1 MFLKLYLELYYRSM
15 AHYIAMVMFAAV
27 GYGTFMKALLD
38 FNTST
43 PGFVRHTAPCQN
55 RCEAILPN
63 SSVNEF
69 NSFSLDNSQVLF
81 VHFHGNSLSRLQK
94 PKETEILD
102 PVNLVWV
109 ENTTAPFLS
118 LDLAFNV
125 YSMTTLRRK
134 VHSMSVMVEFGSQK
148 CLENITYSCV
158 TASLATA
165 FLAYVSQQ
173 RGALC
178 YVANFNS
185 SVKYKCCQKNFHTQ
199 KIECNIP
206 ASINP
211 EMSRV
216 FVTIIIVA
224 AIFFGCFPA
233 VSVRFPDKDDTS
245 QTMSANVQVR
255 NPFYRMVNFA
265 VQKLR
270 HYSNKHYSANVI
282 RKLLIGCLLPTL
294 FYIDWGLVVYTAKYD
309 IPKMFND
316 AVRKNWL
323 EKKMSFVVFAAVSY
337 SIVLLILSLL
347 PRYENLNFSFAPAH
361 SQETVQHEYSL
372 IREAQS
378 QYLEMD
384 WMKPCSFARNLFM
397 KFCFGFKGLFD
408 FKSFLCL
415 KIIKFVCSFLLVLIL
430 FPIVFVLIF
439 IGYGWY
445 ISPLGRSIN
454 ILISQA
460 FIYVLWFSYR
470 FVSTLKKILGNVAV
484 CIGVVLGMVLSV
496 MMSILT
502 GISFAKIVSRS
513 LLLIARLI
521 TYLCMGIV
529 ASKDDY
535 LPLIALFSLFVFYIW
550 NCFSSVGNTYKDL
563 LRQTFDMCK
572 EYQEKENRQVIIVD
586 NEGVPR
592 IDRLSVL
599 FQKVVDKI
607 LPFSKTY
614 TIMFVKMAII
624 GSFLFL
630 TYFSILVYGKTSLN
644 DVTKT
649 LAVSLAGLIPKL
661 IEIFRSGNSK
671 DLIDRENAYK
681 IEKIVQEF
689 FDSEQGDQGSNGE
702 TSESST
708 TNLSNGTGEA
718 RSEGRH
724 QLVRADVN
732 PRLTDINGD
741 PTNETTPLIQS
752 NQNARND
759 IIEV

>member
-1 MFLKLYLELYYRSM
+1 MYLELYWRSA
-15 AHYIAMVMFAAV
+15 AHYTALVLLVAV
-27 GYGTFMKALLD
+27 GYLTFMNALLD

-43 PGFVRHTAPCQN
+43 PGIVRHTTPCQN
-55 RCEAILPN
+55 RCDVILPN

-69 NSFSLDNSQVLF
+69 NSFSLDNSQALF

-109 ENTTAPFLS
+109 ENTAAPFLS
-118 LDLAFNV
+118 LDLGFNV
-125 YSMTTLRRK
+125 YSLTTLWRK
-134 VHSMSVMVEFGSQK
+134 VRNMSVMVEFGSQK

-165 FLAYVSQQ
+165 FLTNVSQQ

-178 YVANFNS
+178 YVVNFNS

-211 EMSRV
+211 EMSGV

-224 AIFFGCFPA
+224 TIFFGCFPA

-255 NPFYRMVNFA
+255 SPFYRMANFA

-270 HYSNKHYSANVI
+270 HCSNRHYSANCI
-282 RKLLIGCLLPTL
+282 RKLLIVFLLPTL
-294 FYIDWGLVVYTAKYD
+294 FYIDWGLIVYTAKYD

-323 EKKMSFVVFAAVSY
+323 EKNVSDAVFAAVAY
-337 SIVLLILSLL
+337 NIGLLIVSLL
-347 PRYENLNFSFAPAH
+347 PRYENFDFSSAPADC
-361 SQETVQHEYSL
+361 QEIVEQEYSL
-372 IREAQS
+372 IRNAHS
-378 QYLEMD
+378 QDFEVD
-384 WMKPCSFARNLFM
+384 WMKPCSFARDLFM

-408 FKSFLCL
+408 FKTFLCL
-415 KIIKFVCSFLLVLIL
+415 KIIKFVCSFLLILIL
-430 FPIVFVLIF
+430 FPIVFILIF

-445 ISPLGRSIN
+445 ISPLGRSIH

-460 FIYVLWFSYR
+460 YIYVLWFYYR
-470 FVSTLKKILGNVAV
+470 FLSTLETITGQKIVAV
-484 CIGVVLGMVLSV
+484 CIGVALSV
-496 MMSILT
+496 MSCIT
-502 GISFAKIVSRS
+502 GLSFAQIVSRS

-550 NCFSSVGNTYKDL
+550 NCFSSVGNRYKDL
-563 LRQTFDMCK
+563 LNQTFDKCK

-592 IDRLSVL
+592 INQLSVL

-614 TIMFVKMAII
+614 TIMFVKIAII

-671 DLIDRENAYK
+671 DIIDRENAYK

-741 PTNETTPLIQS
+741 PSTETPPLLQS
-752 NQNARND
+752 NQNARDD